1 MGCEIQFSQ
10 YAYLQVQAQFHLILR
25 VSQEERATDTFRRT
39 DKMIKSFSPSIGLSI
54 KGFKKINFD
63 LLKTIIDVEQYPSSP
78 NIVSRIPTS
87 KTKLSQVNPR
97 ECGNPT

>member
-1 MGCEIQFSQ
+1 MCIFTSSSSISP
-10 YAYLQVQAQFHLILR
+10 YLR

-39 DKMIKSFSPSIGLSI
+39 DKMIKVSPRIGLSI

-78 NIVSRIPTS
+78 NIVSPIPTS

>member
-1 MGCEIQFSQ
+1 MCIFTSSSSISP
-10 YAYLQVQAQFHLILR
+10 YLR

-39 DKMIKSFSPSIGLSI
+39 DKMIKVSPSSGLSI

-78 NIVSRIPTS
+78 NIVSPIPTS
-87 KTKLSQVNPR
+87 KTKLSQVIPQER
-97 ECGNPT
+97 GNPT